1 MKRRV
6 LVTGGA
12 GFIGSHLVKAL
23 LARGDEVRVL
33 DSLITGNVD
42 RLVSI
47 LDDIDLIEG
56 DIRDPDTARRACDHV
71 HVVFHQAAL
80 PSVQRSIRDPWTTHE
95 INASGTLNLL
105 IAARDAS
112 VNRFI
117 MASSSSVYGDTPTL
131 PKIES
136 MRLEPRSP
144 YAVSKMAA
152 ERYCMAWKESYNMPV
167 IALRY
172 FNVFG
177 PYQDPY
183 SMYSAVIPRF
193 ITCML
198 KNESPI
204 IFGDGHQSR
213 DFTYIDNVIL
223 ANILASD
230 APDTISG
237 VFNVAGGEQI
247 TLIDVISSINTLIGK
262 SITPI
267 HQPARS
273 GDIRHSHADITQL
286 CHILGFHRSLSFID
300 GLTRTVTWYQTH
312 DASSPGNVKR

>member
-6 LVTGGA
+6 LITGGA
-12 GFIGSHLVKAL
+12 GFIGSHLVEAL

-33 DSLITGNVD
+33 DNLMTGNID
-42 RLVSI
+42 RLV
-47 LDDIDLIEG
+47 DVRHDIDLIEG
-56 DIRDPDTARRACDHV
+56 DIRNADTVRRACERVD
-71 HVVFHQAAL
+71 VVFHQAAL

-112 VNRFI
+112 VRRFI
-117 MASSSSVYGDTPTL
+117 VASSSSVYGDTPTL

-144 YAVSKMAA
+144 YAVSKLAA
-152 ERYCMAWKESYNMPV
+152 ERYCMAWKESYNLPV

-177 PYQDPY
+177 PGQDPY

-198 KNESPI
+198 KNESPV
-204 IFGDGHQSR
+204 IFGDGNQSR
-213 DFTYIDNVIL
+213 DFTYIKNVIL
-223 ANILASD
+223 ANMLASD

-247 TLIDVISSINTLIGK
+247 TLIDLVSSINGIIGK

-267 HQPARS
+267 HQAARS
-273 GDIRHSHADITQL
+273 GDIRHSHADIEQL
-286 CHILGFHRSLSFID
+286 CNILGFHRSLSFIE
-300 GLTRTVTWYQTH
+300 GLQRTVAWYQAH
-312 DASSPGNVKR
+312 ESSSSSRVER